1 MKTQINKSPIQ
12 TTRGGGVKSALLII
26 FSIAFI
32 FATSCDILTGSKD
45 KEPEENQTTQQTP
58 EDNTPVTPIGPGDD
72 SQTPL
77 QTPDDDPNNQQN
89 NQSQDNPPPEPVELQ
104 IILGQTSL
112 EEIENLANYSGVKI
126 SFAENT
132 QTVDVFALLD
142 LYEQLKSDAPENFL
156 IQIDEYPENSSF
168 LIDFAAKETAGKSNV
183 DVLNSYYN
191 KYNRSKLTEQHV
203 GQTVETELIPGVKIV
218 TLMDRWD
225 DLDNKPWMFSN
236 AFNVS
241 RATKVKISQNYSLDG
256 TYKSGIIGDNMT
268 LKNLNSNTNISGE
281 VRGMDSFSSVY
292 DLFVKNQDVSK
303 LPNMNVS
310 FSCSFLDEGF
320 NIYGY
325 NIDTLIAKYYNNY
338 KGSKLTLGSLA
349 DYVFDA
355 RAYLNGNMYLG
366 NTYQNNAY
374 PLDIN
379 AALVMKDAGVSDFM
393 NLKISLEKGKSK
405 ITSKNNLGSLK
416 NVYVDVDLDG
426 IIVYNVTGV
435 AEFNGEAPAQIYG
448 SNSYIVF
455 KKVSNHVEV
464 EGNLGYVDITS
475 LSATEADRISN
486 STYYYLRRYAA
497 KNDVTLPGR
506 PEETPGKVTNVND
519 LGVTKQQAEKNAVD
533 GKPVDTVS
541 KVLPRDIKASK
552 MDLMRNILEDNQSTL
567 LSFSGLTRESIA

>member
-1 MKTQINKSPIQ
+1 MNKSPIQ
-12 TTRGGGVKSALLII
+12 TTRGGVVKSALLII

-72 SQTPL
+72 SQTPS

-142 LYEQLKSDAPENFL
+142 LYEQLKADAPENFL
-156 IQIDEYPENSSF
+156 IQIDEYPENSRF
-168 LIDFAAKETAGKSNV
+168 LIDFAAKETAGKTNV

-203 GQTVETELIPGVKIV
+203 GQTIETEIIPGVKIV

-225 DLDNKPWMFSN
+225 DLDNKPWMFRN
-236 AFNVS
+236 AFDVS
-241 RATKVKISQNYSLDG
+241 RETEVQMPQNYSLDG
-256 TYKSGIIGDNMT
+256 TYKTGIVGDNVT

-325 NIDTLIAKYYNNY
+325 NIDTLIAKYYNNN
-338 KGSKLTLGSLA
+338 KGSKLTLGSLV

-355 RAYLNGNMYLG
+355 RAYLNGNNMYSG

-379 AALVMKDAGVSDFM
+379 AALVM
-393 NLKISLEKGKSK
+393 NLEHIKNVK
-405 ITSKNNLGSLK
+405 ITGTKNVNKNTLK
-416 NVYVDVDLDG
+416 YLTNVYVSSNMNG
-426 IIVYNVTGV
+426 ISISEVLGV
-435 AEFNGEAPAQIYG
+435 AEFNGEAPAEING
-448 SNSYIVF
+448 DNSYIVF
-455 KKVSNHVEV
+455 KNEKVSNHVEV
-464 EGNLGYVDITS
+464 GGNLGYVDITS
-475 LSATEADRISN
+475 LSATEASRISSDSN
-486 STYYYLRRYAA
+486 YYYVKGYAA
-497 KNDVTLPGR
+497 KSGVALPGVGQ
-506 PEETPGKVTNVND
+506 TPVTNVND
-519 LGVTKQQAEKNAVD
+519 LAVTKEQVERNTVD
-533 GKPVDTVS
+533 GKNLEDPIS

>member
-1 MKTQINKSPIQ
+1 M
-12 TTRGGGVKSALLII
+12 
-26 FSIAFI
+26 
-32 FATSCDILTGSKD
+32 
-45 KEPEENQTTQQTP
+45 
-58 EDNTPVTPIGPGDD
+58 
-72 SQTPL
+72 
-77 QTPDDDPNNQQN
+77 
-89 NQSQDNPPPEPVELQ
+89 ELQ
-104 IILGQTSL
+104 IILGQTSI
-112 EEIENLANYSGVKI
+112 EEIGNLENYSGVKI

-132 QTVDVFALLD
+132 QTIDVFALLD
-142 LYEQLKSDAPENFL
+142 LYEKLKADAPENFS
-156 IQIDEYPENSSF
+156 IQIDEYPANSSF

-203 GQTVETELIPGVKIV
+203 GQTVETEIIPGVKIV

-225 DLDNKPWMFSN
+225 DLDNKPWRFRN
-236 AFNVS
+236 AFEVS
-241 RATKVKISQNYSLDG
+241 RETMVKMPQNYSLDG
-256 TYKSGIIGDNMT
+256 TYKIGIIGYNVT

-325 NIDTLIAKYYNNY
+325 NIDTLIAKYYNNN

-355 RAYLNGNMYLG
+355 RPYLNGNNMYSG

-379 AALVMKDAGVSDFM
+379 VALVMNPEHIKNVNITGTKNVNKST
-393 NLKISLEKGKSK
+393 LKYL
-405 ITSKNNLGSLK
+405 T
-416 NVYVDVDLDG
+416 NVYVSSDMNG
-426 IIVYNVTGV
+426 ISISEVLGV
-435 AEFNGEAPAQIYG
+435 AEFNGEAPAQISG
-448 SNSYIVF
+448 NNSYIVF
-455 KKVSNHVEV
+455 TNVSNRVKV
-464 EGNLGYVDITS
+464 VGSLGYVDITS
-475 LSATEADRISN
+475 LSTTEASRISSDN
-486 STYYYLRRYAA
+486 NYYDVKGYAA
-497 KNDVTLPGR
+497 KSGVALPGVGQ
-506 PEETPGKVTNVND
+506 TPVTNVNN
-519 LGVTKQQAEKNAVD
+519 LGVTKQQAEMNALD
-533 GKPVDTVS
+533 GNPVDTVS
-541 KVLPRDIKASK
+541 KVLPKDIKASK

>member
-1 MKTQINKSPIQ
+1 M
-12 TTRGGGVKSALLII
+12 
-26 FSIAFI
+26 
-32 FATSCDILTGSKD
+32 
-45 KEPEENQTTQQTP
+45 
-58 EDNTPVTPIGPGDD
+58 
-72 SQTPL
+72 
-77 QTPDDDPNNQQN
+77 
-89 NQSQDNPPPEPVELQ
+89 
-104 IILGQTSL
+104 
-112 EEIENLANYSGVKI
+112 
-126 SFAENT
+126 
-132 QTVDVFALLD
+132 FALLD

-203 GQTVETELIPGVKIV
+203 GQTVETEIIPGVKIV

-303 LPNMNVS
+303 LPNMNIS
-310 FSCSFLDEGF
+310 FSVIFLDEDF

-338 KGSKLTLGSLA
+338 KGSKLTLGSLV

-355 RAYLNGNMYLG
+355 RAYLNGNNMYSG

-379 AALVMKDAGVSDFM
+379 AALVM
-393 NLKISLEKGKSK
+393 NLEHIKNVK
-405 ITSKNNLGSLK
+405 ITGTKNVNKNTLK
-416 NVYVDVDLDG
+416 YLTNVYVSSNMNG
-426 IIVYNVTGV
+426 ISISEVLGV
-435 AEFNGEAPAQIYG
+435 AEFNGEAPAEING
-448 SNSYIVF
+448 DNSYIVF
-455 KKVSNHVEV
+455 KNEKVSNHVEV
-464 EGNLGYVDITS
+464 GGNLGYVDITS
-475 LSATEADRISN
+475 LSATEASRISSDSN
-486 STYYYLRRYAA
+486 YYYVKGYAA
-497 KNDVTLPGR
+497 KSGVALPGVGQ
-506 PEETPGKVTNVND
+506 TPVTNVND
-519 LGVTKQQAEKNAVD
+519 LAVTKEQVERNTVD
-533 GKPVDTVS
+533 GKNLEDPIS
-541 KVLPRDIKASK
+541 KILPRDIKASK